1 MWEHLQTLFS
11 TQQYIPHGHCYLWQ
25 SPLVGLHVVSD
36 LLIALAYFSIPM
48 TLLYYVYRRPE
59 TLFPKVFMLFGA
71 FILLCGTGH
80 LLEVWTLWQPTYW
93 LSGLEKALTALV
105 SCYTALKLVELLP
118 QWLAL
123 RTPQELAAI
132 QQALQ
137 AESTAS
143 TVAHQ
148 SLQRSEQALQAIVT
162 GTASVSGEAFFPALV
177 QTLATALDVPYVL
190 VSECSRQTPQSLST
204 LAFWSQAQSGAN
216 FEYALPGTPCGAVV
230 DQATLCYYPG
240 QVQAAFPTAAILKPL
255 SADSYVGAPLLDEQQ
270 QVMGVLCIVSNRPL
284 ADESNAQALIKVFAT
299 RAAVELQRQR
309 AETALQQAYD
319 ALETRVHARTTEL
332 VTANA
337 ALASEIQDRV
347 AAETALRQQAEREH
361 LLSTMTH
368 QIHQAFAL
376 PTVLNTTVA
385 AIRPVL
391 QTDRVLIYQL
401 HPDGSG
407 MVVAEATGAS
417 WQSLA
422 GITLHDSTFATT
434 YLQLYQQG
442 RVQAVADIYTA
453 GLTPCHVALLA
464 GFQVRANLAVPIVYE
479 EKLWGLLVAQQ
490 CDAPRVWQLTEIEL
504 LQQLAT
510 QAAIAIQ
517 KAALYQQAQS
527 EIVQRQWT
535 EKLLHQQMEREQLL
549 SAIAQRIRQSLNL
562 QETLNTAVAEVRQ
575 LLQTNR
581 VVIYRFNPDGS
592 GAVVVEAVESG
603 WLPLLGLAVQDN
615 CFAAT
620 YIPLYQQGRIKAT
633 DNIQTDGLAPCHLAL
648 LAQLQV
654 QANLVVPILQGGTL
668 WGLLIAHH
676 CAAPRHWQNWEADW
690 LQQLATQLAIGIQ
703 QAELFEQVQV
713 MNTALEQQ
721 VQERTAQLQQALDL
735 EAALKRITD
744 KVRDSLDEGQI
755 LQTAVV
761 ELCRALRL
769 EGCEAGLYNAE
780 LTASTIAYECTLS
793 VPSTLGMTFV
803 FADDALPS
811 VRQQLLRGE
820 PVQQQYMAT
829 ERTRTLPYGCQLLAC
844 PIYDD
849 QGVLGDLWLFKPVR
863 VTFDEPE
870 VRLVQQ
876 VANQCAIALRQARL
890 YQAAQAQV
898 QALEQLN
905 QLKDDFLS
913 TVSHELR
920 TPMANI
926 KMATHL
932 LEMVLQQA
940 GLFETAPSPAA
951 RYFKILQDECR
962 REIELINDLLDL
974 ARLDAGMEP
983 LLLTTMALPVWLPH
997 LMEPF
1002 VERTLHQQQHLQ
1014 LQCAPDLPLL
1024 TTDLTVLGQV
1034 LTELLHNACKYTPAG
1049 ETIQLAAA
1057 AMADHWQLSVRN
1069 GGVHLTASE
1078 CAHMFAKFH
1087 RLPHHDPWKHGGTGL
1102 GLALV
1107 KKRVERLGGT
1117 IHAQSEPGWL
1127 TLTIHLPISPSL
1139 GAHDQKFTL
1148 LSLL

>member
-1 MWEHLQTLFS
+1 MWERLQTLFS

-36 LLIALAYFSIPM
+36 LFIALAYFSIPM
-48 TLLYYVYRRPE
+48 TLLYYVYRRPA
-59 TLFPKVFMLFGA
+59 TPFPKVFVLFGA

-80 LLEVWTLWQPTYW
+80 LLDIWTLWQPTYW
-93 LSGLEKALTALV
+93 LSGSEKALTALV

-118 QWLAL
+118 QFLAL

-143 TVAHQ
+143 TTAHQ

-162 GTASVSGEAFFPALV
+162 GTASVTGEAFFPALV

-190 VSECSRQTPQSLST
+190 VSERSRQTPQALST
-204 LAFWSQAQSGAN
+204 LAFWSQEQTGAN
-216 FEYALPGTPCGAVV
+216 FDYALPGTPCGSVV
-230 DQATLCYYPG
+230 EQATLCYYPE
-240 QVQAAFPTAAILKPL
+240 QVQAVFPTAAPLKL
-255 SADSYVGAPLLDEQQ
+255 LRADSYVGAPLLDEQQ
-270 QVMGVLCIVSNRPL
+270 QVMGVLCIVSDRSL
-284 ADESNAQALIKVFAT
+284 ADEVNAQAMIKVFAT

-309 AETALQQAYD
+309 AETSLQQAYA
-319 ALETRVHARTTEL
+319 ALETRVHARTAEL
-332 VTANA
+332 VIANT
-337 ALASEIQDRV
+337 ALASEIQERV
-347 AAETALRQQAEREH
+347 AAEAAVRQQAEREQ
-361 LLSTMTH
+361 LLTAMTQ

-376 PTVLNTTVA
+376 PLVLNATVA

-401 HPDGSG
+401 HHDGSG
-407 MVVAEATGAS
+407 AVVAEATGAD
-417 WQSLA
+417 WRSLA
-422 GITLHDSTFATT
+422 GITIHDGAFAAT
-434 YLQLYQQG
+434 YRQLYQQG

-453 GLTPCHVALLA
+453 GLTPCHVTLLA
-464 GFQVRANLAVPIVYE
+464 AFQVRANLAVPIVYE

-527 EIVQRQWT
+527 EIAQRQWT

-549 SAIAQRIRQSLNL
+549 NAIAQRIRQSLNL

-581 VVIYRFNPDGS
+581 VIIYRFHPDWS

-603 WLPLLGLAVQDN
+603 WQSLLGMAIQDD
-615 CFAAT
+615 CFVET

-633 DNIQTDGLAPCHLAL
+633 NDIQTDGLAPCHVAL
-648 LAQLQV
+648 LTPLQV

-676 CAAPRHWQNWEADW
+676 CAAPRHWQDWEAHW

-713 MNTALEQQ
+713 MNTVLEQQ
-721 VQERTAQLQQALDL
+721 VQERTAQLQQALAL

-744 KVRDSLDEGQI
+744 KVRDSLDESQI

-761 ELCRALRL
+761 ELCSALQL
-769 EGCEAGLYNAE
+769 EGCNTGLYNAE

-793 VPSTLGMTFV
+793 LPSSLGMTFA
-803 FADDALPS
+803 FADDTLPGM
-811 VRQQLLRGE
+811 RQQLLRGE
-820 PVQQQYMAT
+820 PVQHQYLVT
-829 ERTRTLPYGCQLLAC
+829 EQTRSLPHGCQLLAC
-844 PIYDD
+844 PLYDD
-849 QGVLGDLWLFKPVR
+849 QGILGDLWLFKQVQA
-863 VTFDEPE
+863 TFVEPE

-876 VANQCAIALRQARL
+876 VANQCAIALRQSRL

-926 KMATHL
+926 KMATHM
-932 LEMVLQQA
+932 LEVVLQQA

-962 REIELINDLLDL
+962 REIGLINDLLDL
-974 ARLDAGMEP
+974 ARLDAGTEP

-1002 VERTLHQQQHLQ
+1002 VERTLHQQQQLQ
-1014 LQCAPDLPLL
+1014 LQVASDLPLL
-1024 TTDLTVLGQV
+1024 TTDLTILGQV

-1049 ETIQLAAA
+1049 ETIQVVAAA
-1057 AMADHWQLSVRN
+1057 TADYWQLSVRN
-1069 GGVHLTASE
+1069 AGVHLTASE
-1078 CAHMFAKFH
+1078 CAHIFAKFY
-1087 RLPHHDPWKHGGTGL
+1087 RIPHHDPWKHGGTGL

-1107 KKRVERLGGT
+1107 KKRVERLGAT
-1117 IHAQSEPGWL
+1117 IHAQSEPGWFA
-1127 TLTIHLPISPSL
+1127 LTIHLPIRPPL
-1139 GAHDQKFTL
+1139 G
-1148 LSLL
+1148 